1 MDRRTTIVALFA
13 AGAAPLRA
21 FPQTARKMSRIGVL
35 GVTSPVD
42 YARQVAALKQGF
54 RDLGYIEG
62 QNVIIDFRWAESR
75 NDRLPALAAELIG
88 LEPDVLVTSGS
99 GTRVLKQATT
109 TIPIVMAVSADA
121 VASGLVAS
129 LAEPGGNITG
139 STSFGPEIAAKRL
152 ELLKAAV
159 PRLGTVAVIV
169 NPGGG
174 TPRSPTMDALQEAAS
189 GLRVELVEV
198 QARTPGELDDA
209 VALALRRRA
218 DGLLVTDDTLFV
230 ARMRRLGE
238 LSLEK
243 RIPGIGGSEFAE
255 GGGLLA
261 YGVHF
266 PDLWGRAPSFVDRIL
281 KGAKPATM
289 PVERASR
296 FALTINLRTAT
307 ALGVAIPQALVLRAD
322 EVIR

>member
-1 MDRRTTIVALFA
+1 MDRRTTMVVLVAF
-13 AGAAPLRA
+13 GAAPLRG
-21 FPQTARKMSRIGVL
+21 FSQPARKIPRIGVL
-35 GVTSPVD
+35 GVTSPTD

-54 RDLGYIEG
+54 RDLGYVEG
-62 QNVIIDFRWAESR
+62 QNIVIEFRWAESR
-75 NDRLPALAAELIG
+75 NDRLPALAAELIA
-88 LEPDVLVTSGS
+88 LEPDVLVTSGA
-99 GTRVLKQATT
+99 GTRVLKQATS

-121 VASGLVAS
+121 VANGLVAS
-129 LAEPGGNITG
+129 LAEPGGNVTG

-159 PRLGTVAVIV
+159 PRLATVAVVV

-174 TPRSPTMDALQEAAS
+174 PPRSATLDALQEAAA
-189 GLRVELVEV
+189 GLRIELVEV
-198 QARTPGELDDA
+198 QARTPADADDA

-218 DGLLVTDDTLFV
+218 DGLLVTDDTLLV
-230 ARMRRLGE
+230 ARMHRLGE
-238 LSLEK
+238 MALEK
-243 RIPGIGGSEFAE
+243 RMPGIGGSDFAE

-281 KGAKPATM
+281 KGASPARI

-296 FALTINLRTAT
+296 FAMAINLRTAGT
-307 ALGVAIPQALVLRAD
+307 LGVTVPQSLVLRAD
-322 EVIR
+322 DVIR